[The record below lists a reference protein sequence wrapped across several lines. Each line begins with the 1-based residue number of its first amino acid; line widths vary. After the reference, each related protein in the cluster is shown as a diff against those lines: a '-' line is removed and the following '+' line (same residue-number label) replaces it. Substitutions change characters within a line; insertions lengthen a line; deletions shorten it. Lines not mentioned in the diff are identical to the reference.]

1 MAEHGNIDFEH
12 DIGEQL
18 KMLDEKVKI
27 PEIPDA
33 QGIFDLAEKP
43 KTKVIPFANYR
54 KFAGIAAAVVL
65 LLASVPVVSGIL
77 GVGFDKAASEAAAE
91 EPCAEPAEYV
101 NGSAMCD
108 VVTEEAVEE
117 PMEMPPEENES
128 LNDGM
133 QFEESK
139 AASAAGKD
147 LKYVFNEFF
156 RTYSDSDG
164 SSAGGDDVA
173 HIALSS
179 MTENFNKKRSMDIE
193 IESDSVSVML
203 YDDSAEGEIITA
215 FWVEGIYQN
224 SYEEDGKYYLNSLKT
239 VTVEDVENGYYLPM
253 IGDAEKGTYYFEEEK
268 IVISEKII
276 KGAISIWVEIDIATG
291 EYEITASVI

>member
-18 KMLDEKVKI
+18 KMLDEKIQI

-33 QGIFDLAEKP
+33 QGIFVLAEKP

-65 LLASVPVVSGIL
+65 LLASVPVVSGML

-108 VVTEEAVEE
+108 VATEEAVEE

-156 RTYSDSDG
+156 RTYSEDSAAD
-164 SSAGGDDVA
+164 GDDVA
-173 HIALSS
+173 HIGLSS

-224 SYEEDGKYYLNSLKT
+224 SYEEDGKYYLNSMKT

-253 IGDAEKGTYYFEEEK
+253 IGDAEKGTYYLEEEK

>member
-1 MAEHGNIDFEH
+1 MAEHGNMDFEH
-12 DIGEQL
+12 DISEQL
-18 KMLDEKVKI
+18 KMLDKKIKI

-33 QGIFDLAEKP
+33 QGIFELAEKP

-54 KFAGIAAAVVL
+54 KFAGMAAAVVL

-77 GVGFDKAASEAAAE
+77 GVGFDEAASEAAAE

-133 QFEESK
+133 YFEESK

-156 RTYSDSDG
+156 RTYSVSEG
-164 SSAGGDDVA
+164 SAADGDDVA
-173 HIALSS
+173 HIGLSS
-179 MTENFNKKRSMDIE
+179 MMENFNKKRSMDIE

-203 YDDSAEGEIITA
+203 YDDSADGEIITA
-215 FWVEGIYQN
+215 FWVEGVFST
-224 SYEEDGKYYLNSLKT
+224 SYEEDGKYFINT
-239 VTVEDVENGYYLPM
+239 VKNVTKEDVENGYYLPM
-253 IGDAEKGTYYFEEEK
+253 IGDAERGTYYLEEDK
-268 IVISEKII
+268 ISISETIA

-291 EYEITASVI
+291 EYKITASVI

>member
-1 MAEHGNIDFEH
+1 MAEHGNADFEH
-12 DIGEQL
+12 DISEQL
-18 KMLDEKVKI
+18 KMLDEKIKI

-33 QGIFDLAEKP
+33 QGIFVLAEKP

-54 KFAGIAAAVVL
+54 KFAGMAAAVVL

-133 QFEESK
+133 SFEESK

-156 RTYSDSDG
+156 RTY
-164 SSAGGDDVA
+164 
-173 HIALSS
+173 
-179 MTENFNKKRSMDIE
+179 
-193 IESDSVSVML
+193 
-203 YDDSAEGEIITA
+203 
-215 FWVEGIYQN
+215 
-224 SYEEDGKYYLNSLKT
+224 
-239 VTVEDVENGYYLPM
+239 
-253 IGDAEKGTYYFEEEK
+253 
-268 IVISEKII
+268 
-276 KGAISIWVEIDIATG
+276 
-291 EYEITASVI
+291 